1 MRRIYV
7 SLGRSCTGSSIV
19 KSMIRQPRRPLLD
32 LETLR
37 ETLIYMRD
45 DLKRVPGFETTA
57 AALTTAIQELDL
69 ADQRKQPIA
78 IDILRARFLPAK
90 RH

>member
-1 MRRIYV
+1 MV
-7 SLGRSCTGSSIV
+7 
-19 KSMIRQPRRPLLD
+19 RQPRRPLLD
-32 LETLR
+32 IDTLR

-45 DLKRVPGFETTA
+45 DLKRVPGYESTA
-57 AALTTAIQELDL
+57 DALTVALQELDAAEL
-69 ADQRKQPIA
+69 RKQPIA